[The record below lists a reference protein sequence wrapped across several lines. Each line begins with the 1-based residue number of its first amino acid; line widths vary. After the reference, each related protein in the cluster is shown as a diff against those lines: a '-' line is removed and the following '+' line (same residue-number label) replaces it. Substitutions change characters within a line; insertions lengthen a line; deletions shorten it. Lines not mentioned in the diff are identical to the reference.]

1 MDNNSNKP
9 EPGPVKTAARQLD
22 FTAIC
27 RASAA
32 TAILPDHPQAQLQSK
47 LLALA
52 LKRQAEAQPNGP
64 DPRSDPAE
72 NGDLKVKQKGVE
84 GSAEKGSLSKIESP
98 KPQQHSHAELLK
110 SRQHI
115 QSELVRPGQ
124 QSHAE
129 LARPRQHVHA
139 EMKKTESPRPRQY
152 SNVELKK
159 TESPRSRQPTTVEFK
174 KTESPKLRQQSSVE
188 FKDGTLKKQK
198 QCNCKNS
205 RCLKLYCECFAAGI
219 YCNGCNC
226 TNCHNNVENESAR
239 REAVGATLER
249 NPNAFRS
256 KIAKSPHRSQD
267 NRTQNEAGEIPA
279 VGKHNKGCN
288 CKKSWC
294 LKKYCECFQAN
305 IMCSENCRC
314 IDCKNCEGSEEGR
327 VLRQGEHANV
337 RPFMQHGSVQ
347 PFGYIPQAIK
357 KRKYQ
362 NLFMGEAPTDILDN
376 RTQKHNQETYLTSPS
391 NSRSHLPFIPLH
403 AAAPE
408 TILGSSDSI
417 YRSQVAAIR
426 GLKDA
431 KELCSR
437 LVVVSAEASSKLAGK
452 KHTTNEDAQMDQCEA
467 SVASSNQL
475 HEDKL
480 VGGVQV
486 SSGGNKVQTDAT
498 GSGPVDI
505 QHDRAMSPGT
515 LELMCDEQDRTFLE
529 AQSPSVVAGCSK
541 QPKMNS
547 SCTEGCTDIY
557 VEQERLVLTNF
568 LNCLNKLVTSGSIQV
583 MHPSSSQTE
592 REGQREPLQSAMKDY
607 ELQRSRDHLH

>member
-1 MDNNSNKP
+1 MDKP
-9 EPGPVKTAARQLD
+9 EPGSGSGPAKTAARQLD

-52 LKRQAEAQPNGP
+52 LKRQAEAEPKGNAARP
-64 DPRSDPAE
+64 DPEVDP
-72 NGDLKVKQKGVE
+72 KVKRAVQGDGVV
-84 GSAEKGSLSKIESP
+84 GSGGEKANLSVDSKVESP
-98 KPQQHSHAELLK
+98 KPRQHSHAESIRPQHSHVELLR

-115 QSELVRPGQ
+115 NSEL
-124 QSHAE
+124 
-129 LARPRQHVHA
+129 
-139 EMKKTESPRPRQY
+139 KKAESPKPRHPI
-152 SNVELKK
+152 NVELKK
-159 TESPRSRQPTTVEFK
+159 TESPKPRQQNTVEFK
-174 KTESPKLRQQSSVE
+174 KIESPKVRQQSNVE
-188 FKDGTLKKQK
+188 FKDGTIKKQK

-226 TNCHNNVENESAR
+226 TNCHNNVEHESAR

-267 NRTQNEAGEIPA
+267 NRIEAGEVTT

-314 IDCKNCEGSEEGR
+314 IDCKNCEGSEEAR
-327 VLRQGEHANV
+327 ALRQGEHTNV
-337 RPFMQHGSVQ
+337 MAFMQHGSTQ
-347 PFGYIPQAIK
+347 AFGYIPQAIK
-357 KRKYQ
+357 KRKIQ
-362 NLFMGEAPTDILDN
+362 SLFTGEAPANTLDN
-376 RTQKHNQETYLTSPS
+376 RSAQKYSQETFLTSLS
-391 NSRSHLPFIPLH
+391 NSSHLPSIPLH
-403 AAAPE
+403 AAAARA
-408 TILGSSDSI
+408 TMLRSSDSM
-417 YRSQVAAIR
+417 YRSQLAAIR

-452 KHTTNEDAQMDQCEA
+452 KLTANENAEIDQCET
-467 SVASSNQL
+467 SSTTSNQL
-475 HEDKL
+475 HKDK
-480 VGGVQV
+480 VESRVQV
-486 SSGGNKVQTDAT
+486 LSGGDKVQT
-498 GSGPVDI
+498 GSSGSDPVDI
-505 QHDRAMSPGT
+505 QHERAMSPGT

-529 AQSPSVVAGCSK
+529 AQSPSVVGGCSK
-541 QPKMNS
+541 QPKIS
-547 SCTEGCTDIY
+547 SSTTQGFTDLY
-557 VEQERLVLTNF
+557 AEQERLVLTNF
-568 LNCLNKLVTSGSIQV
+568 LNCLNRLVTSGSMQV
-583 MHPSSSQTE
+583 MHPSSSQTV
-592 REGQREPLQSAMKDY
+592 REGQQEPLQNGIKDFK
-607 ELQRSRDHLH
+607 LQRNGDHLH